1 MFGLVPFSRRN
12 DNLLRRNDY
21 FGINKLF
28 DDFFNDE
35 FFTRWQSP
43 VKADIRETEKEWII
57 DAEMPGVDKNNI
69 NVEVN
74 DGYLTISVDQKNEV
88 NEENEN
94 YVRRERF
101 CGNYSRSF
109 YLDNVDQDK
118 IKAAYKDGIL
128 TLNLPK
134 AEPEKK
140 RKVEIDIQ

>member
-74 DGYLTISVDQKNEV
+74 DGYNNLSGSKRSERR
-88 NEENEN
+88 NEN
-94 YVRRERF
+94 YVRREDSVATTADLNWQ
-101 CGNYSRSF
+101 CN
-109 YLDNVDQDK
+109 QDK

-128 TLNLPK
+128 WICKSQTR
-134 AEPEKK
+134 EK

>member
-1 MFGLVPFSRRN
+1 MFGLVPFLRRD
-12 DNLLRRNDY
+12 DNLVKRNDY
-21 FGINKLF
+21 FGINKVF

-35 FFTRWQSP
+35 FLTKWQSP
-43 VKADIRETEKEWII
+43 VRADVRETEKEWII
-57 DAEMPGVDKNNI
+57 DAEMPGVDKKDI

-74 DGYLTISVDQKNEV
+74 EGYLTISVEQKKEM

-94 YVRRERF
+94 YVRRERS
-101 CGNYSRSF
+101 CGSYSRTF
-109 YLDNVDQDK
+109 YLDNVDEDN
-118 IKAAYKDGIL
+118 IKGAYKDGIL

>member
-1 MFGLVPFSRRN
+1 M
-12 DNLLRRNDY
+12 
-21 FGINKLF
+21 
-28 DDFFNDE
+28 
-35 FFTRWQSP
+35 
-43 VKADIRETEKEWII
+43 
-57 DAEMPGVDKNNI
+57 
-69 NVEVN
+69 
-74 DGYLTISVDQKNEV
+74 DQKNEV

-134 AEPEKK
+134 AKPEKK